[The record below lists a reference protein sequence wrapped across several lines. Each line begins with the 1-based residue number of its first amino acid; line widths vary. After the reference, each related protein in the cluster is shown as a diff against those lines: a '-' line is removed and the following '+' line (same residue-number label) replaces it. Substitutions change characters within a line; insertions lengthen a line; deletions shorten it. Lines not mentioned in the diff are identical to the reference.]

1 MLAPFYLQ
9 CLQKENVAY
18 SYKAQLIIMN
28 YVSIE
33 RGIRSALARKQKMG
47 LECIQ
52 SSEITVRAAITSG
65 KISFVG

>member
-18 SYKAQLIIMN
+18 SYKAQLIIVD

-33 RGIRSALARKQKMG
+33 RGIRSALAR
-47 LECIQ
+47 
-52 SSEITVRAAITSG
+52 
-65 KISFVG
+65 